1 VWVSSDAGSYPDVVW
16 GRVRPVDLSL
26 ADFHRIT
33 IDDKGLFDGF
43 ARRFPVTHSGNLF
56 TTMVC
61 WQEFVQYSV
70 AIVDDHLV
78 ISARADPVK
87 TVRPPVGVPSSS
99 LTTDVLRFA
108 VEEQMD
114 LGYVEE
120 QAKVRIQASYP
131 EVPFDEDRDYADY
144 VYKAASLATLPGTK
158 YAKIRNR
165 LNKFSNSTPY
175 TIQPISSETID
186 DVEEFLDRWCLWK
199 DCAKDLYLE
208 HERRAM
214 KFAIA
219 HFLELGLAG
228 LTLRIKGSVE
238 AISIFEQMNDNTVVV
253 HFEKG
258 SPDYDGVYKAINME
272 TARYVQSHAVYL
284 DREEDL
290 GLPGLRKAKESYH
303 PDHLVRVW
311 HVETAALAGLPLPK
325 D

>member
-1 VWVSSDAGSYPDVVW
+1 MVSLG
-16 GRVRPVDLSL
+16 
-26 ADFHRIT
+26 DFHRIT
-33 IDDKGLFDGF
+33 LEDKAVFDGF

-61 WQEFVQYSV
+61 WQEFVQYSMAV
-70 AIVDDHLV
+70 VRDHLV
-78 ISARADPVK
+78 ISARFDPVV
-87 TVRPPVGVPSSS
+87 TVRSPVGVPDQV
-99 LTTDVLRFA
+99 LMREVLRLA
-108 VEEQMD
+108 VEEGAD

-120 QAKVRIQASYP
+120 PVKNRIVSVFP
-131 EVPFDEDRDYADY
+131 GLPFVEDRDYADY
-144 VYKAASLATLPGTK
+144 VYRAADLASLPGTR

-165 LNKFSNSTPY
+165 LNKFANSTPY
-175 TIQPISSETID
+175 VIEPISQGTMA

-199 DCAKDLYLE
+199 DCGSDPYLE

-214 KFAIA
+214 LLAIA
-219 HFLELGLAG
+219 HFFELGLAG
-228 LTLRIKGSVE
+228 LVLRIKGSIE
-238 AISIFEQMNDNTVVV
+238 AISIYEQMNDNTVVV

-272 TARYVQSHAVYL
+272 TARYVQSHATFL

-311 HVETAALAGLPLPK
+311 HVETAALKGLPLF
-325 D
+325 

>member
-1 VWVSSDAGSYPDVVW
+1 MG
-16 GRVRPVDLSL
+16 LSL
-26 ADFHRIT
+26 GDFHRIT
-33 IDDKGLFDGF
+33 IEDKGLFDGF

-70 AIVDDHLV
+70 ATVQDHLV

-87 TVRPPVGVPSSS
+87 TVRPAVGAPDAGLLSEVM
-99 LTTDVLRFA
+99 RFG
-108 VEEQMD
+108 VREEMD

-120 QAKVRIQASYP
+120 QTKDRILTDHP
-131 EVPFDEDRDYADY
+131 GLPFVEDRDYADY
-144 VYKAASLATLPGTK
+144 VYKAASLATLPGTR

-165 LNKFSNSTPY
+165 LNKFANSTPY
-175 TIQPISSETID
+175 TVEPISKASVA

-199 DCAKDLYLE
+199 DCASDVYLE
-208 HERRAM
+208 HERLAM
-214 KFAIA
+214 LFAIA
-219 HFLELGLAG
+219 HFFELGLAG
-228 LTLRIKGSVE
+228 LALRIKGSVE

-311 HVETAALAGLPLPK
+311 HVETAALSGLRL
-325 D
+325 